1 MRLPNIVYQSK
12 PRQFSQ
18 VRFGGIDRQEYHG
31 DGSIYDMMNI
41 STHDYPLLTAI
52 ADRYISEKQY
62 DNPWYYGKAEKE
74 YVIAGKVIPGERY
87 PIWDSNEEYLI
98 GSQVADNG
106 RIYVYIKT
114 SSTGTSSNSP
124 QAPHLSPEY
133 WSIDDSVMFQYDGVY
148 DSEKSV
154 KKGGVYYYEGHY
166 YVSTNG
172 ENSVPSDTSDDWKPY
187 SYAKFYYGGNE
198 VDGFEILP
206 GKKECAYLN
215 GYIVILPDN
224 MYYHTDDGGY
234 GYLMGTKSGSFNT
247 KDYKGFYYNKK
258 WYSKPLKARL
268 LEEYK
273 SGDTTIPMGAIQMRW
288 NSSYTESGTTY
299 DYIDVFDL
307 TEIFRAGDAVDV
319 NQLYRG
325 KNNAYTTIENGTYE
339 ITKVTKD
346 TLVFK
351 SNTFSGAYIGDDSE
365 SKDGSYYLGDVTFTK
380 GLPEMDYL
388 CVANNRMWGCKEDTV
403 YASELGNVFSWT
415 RYGTEAIDPVY
426 IESGD
431 IGSFTGCCEY
441 GGYPLFFKGNEMYR
455 VYGSTALDFS
465 LVKVADYGLRKDSPH
480 SISVVNSILLFLSPQ
495 GVCAFTGGIPA
506 VISGGLKK
514 TLSDGVS
521 GTDGKRYYLSV
532 NDGDGRR
539 IYVYDTDNRVW
550 SSEERDS
557 KPLYMVNVGDDLV
570 AMDEQGKISTVSK
583 PSGNWGNKTEVR
595 HNAYIEFADFYDD
608 YIGKK
613 DVGKI
618 IMRISVDPTK
628 NPVFVYIQYDS
639 DGKWHRIG
647 KVFSR
652 SDKKKVVEFGF
663 IPRRCDHYRI
673 RLECKGIFTLYSMAR
688 QTDLGTV

>member
-41 STHDYPLLTAI
+41 STHDFPLLTAI
-52 ADRYISEKQY
+52 ADRYESEKVY
-62 DNPWYYGKAEKE
+62 ENPWYYGKAEKE
-74 YVIAGKVIPGERY
+74 YVIAGNTINSPDYKLWVSGTIYTVG
-87 PIWDSNEEYLI
+87 N
-98 GSQVADNG
+98 QVADVG
-106 RIYVYIKT
+106 RIYVCIKDVNKE
-114 SSTGTSSNSP
+114 SSTS
-124 QAPHLSPEY
+124 APHSAVEY
-133 WSIDDSVMFQYDGVY
+133 WDIDDSVVFQYDGKWTENTNPKINSVWYY
-148 DSEKSV
+148 D
-154 KKGGVYYYEGHY
+154 GLYYRNLTGM
-166 YVSTNG
+166 NG
-172 ENSVPSDTSDDWKPY
+172 ESNPSEDNKNWIEY
-187 SYAKFYYGGNE
+187 SYASFYYDGKE
-198 VDGFEILP
+198 VSGFHLSP
-206 GKKECAYLN
+206 GAKECAYLN

-224 MYYHTDDGGY
+224 MYYHTDDGAF
-234 GYLMGTKSGSFNT
+234 GYLTGTKSGTFNT
-247 KDYKGFYYNKK
+247 ADYKGFYYNGKK
-258 WYSKPLKARL
+258 YSKPLKARL
-268 LEEYK
+268 LGSYT
-273 SGDTTIPMGAIQMRW
+273 SGDTKIPMGAIQMRW
-288 NSSYTESGTTY
+288 DSSLAEGGTTY

-307 TEIFRAGDAVDV
+307 TEIFKEGDAIDI
-319 NQLYRG
+319 NQKFQG
-325 KNNAYTTIENGTYE
+325 KNNSYTTIQNGTYE
-339 ITKVTKD
+339 VTKVTKD

-351 SNTFSGAYIGDDSE
+351 SNSFAGAYIGDDSVY
-365 SKDGSYYLGDVTFTK
+365 KDVYYLGDVTFTK

-415 RYGTEAIDPVY
+415 RYGSEAIDPVY

-441 GGYPLFFKGNEMYR
+441 GGYPLFFKENEMYR

-465 LVKVADYGLRKDSPH
+465 LVKVADYGLRKDSSH

-506 VISGGLKK
+506 VISGVLKK
-514 TLSDGVS
+514 MLSNGVS

-550 SSEERDS
+550 SSEERDA
-557 KPLYMVNVGDDLV
+557 KPLYMVNVGEDLV
-570 AMDEQGKISTVSK
+570 AMDEQGKTSTVSR

-613 DVGKI
+613 DVGKV
-618 IMRISVDPTK
+618 IMRIAVDPTK

-647 KVFSR
+647 KVFSQ

>member
-52 ADRYISEKQY
+52 ADRYESDVRYE
-62 DNPWYYGKAEKE
+62 NPWYYGKVEKE
-74 YVIAGKVIPGERY
+74 YVIAGNTTESPDYQLWESGETYKVG
-87 PIWDSNEEYLI
+87 N
-98 GSQVADNG
+98 QVADVG
-106 RIYVYIKT
+106 RIYVCIKDVT
-114 SSTGTSSNSP
+114 TDSSTT
-124 QAPHLSPEY
+124 APHSATEY
-133 WSIDDSVMFQYDGVY
+133 WNIDDSVVFQYDGKWT
-148 DSEKSV
+148 EETKPKINSV
-154 KKGGVYYYEGHY
+154 WYYTGVYYRNLTGM
-166 YVSTNG
+166 NG
-172 ENSVPSDTSDDWKPY
+172 ESNPSEDNKNWTVY
-187 SYAKFYYGGNE
+187 SYASFYYDGKE
-198 VDGFEILP
+198 VSGFHLSP
-206 GKKECAYLN
+206 GAKECAYLN

-224 MYYHTDDGGY
+224 MYYHTDDGAF
-234 GYLMGTKSGSFNT
+234 GYLTGTKSGTFNT
-247 KDYKGFYYNKK
+247 ADYNGFYYNGKK
-258 WYSKPLKARL
+258 YSKPLKARL
-268 LEEYK
+268 LGSYT
-273 SGDTTIPMGAIQMRW
+273 SGDTKIPMGAIQMRW

-307 TEIFRAGDAVDV
+307 TEIFRAGDAIDIK
-319 NQLYRG
+319 QKFQG
-325 KNNAYTTIENGTYE
+325 KNNSYTTIQNGTYE
-339 ITKVTKD
+339 VTEVTRD

-351 SNTFSGAYIGDDSE
+351 SNSFAGAYIGDDSE
-365 SKDGSYYLGDVTFTK
+365 TKGGSYYLGDVTFTK
-380 GLPEMDYL
+380 GLPEMNYL

-415 RYGTEAIDPVY
+415 RYGSEAIDPVY

-441 GGYPLFFKGNEMYR
+441 GGYPLFFKENEMYR

-465 LVKVADYGLRKDSPH
+465 LVKVADYGLRKDSSH
-480 SISVVNSILLFLSPQ
+480 SISIVNSILLFLSPQ

-506 VISGGLKK
+506 VISSGLKK

-550 SSEERDS
+550 SSEERDA
-557 KPLYMVNVGDDLV
+557 KPLYMVNVGEDLV

-647 KVFSR
+647 KIFSQ